1 MAERTICGF
10 KRIEMKGFA
19 RAGAANR
26 EELMEI
32 ADARLLLMELLAM
45 TKTRKGK
52 QNIKTTVALQKCCQ
66 CECVAKQGKRGL
78 CGPHYN
84 RFEYDRELAAG
95 NLKGNKRQKAKD
107 AFDQAEV
114 DAGRILPAR
123 RGRRK
128 KQLPTKA
135 EARTA

>member
-1 MAERTICGF
+1 
-10 KRIEMKGFA
+10 
-19 RAGAANR
+19 
-26 EELMEI
+26 MEI

-52 QNIKTTVALQKCCQ
+52 QNIKNAVTLQKCCQ

-84 RFEYDRELAAG
+84 RFEYDRDCAATG
-95 NLKGNKRQKAKD
+95 LKGKKAIQKAKD
-107 AFDQAEV
+107 DFDQKEV

-135 EARTA
+135 S